1 MTERVSGMD
10 TIERSTSPRSVT
22 ATPEGILHARER
34 RITVEEYHAMGE
46 AGIFSEDDRVELLD
60 GHLIAMSPI
69 GPEHSHSVND
79 LADLFSRPLYAVDPP
94 PAQTSVQNP
103 IHLGAY
109 GEPEPDLV
117 LYDPDVP
124 RDRHI
129 QPNDVYLVVEVADTS
144 VAYDRDVKAGHYG
157 KAGIPEYWVV
167 DLENEVIEVFRRPE
181 ADGYAERIRHRRG
194 DTLTVTT
201 WPDLSSLSVDDVLGE
216 TE

>member
-1 MTERVSGMD
+1 MD
-10 TIERSTSPRSVT
+10 TIERSTTSRPVA
-22 ATPEGILHARER
+22 ATPEAILHARER

-60 GHLIAMSPI
+60 GHLIAMPPI

-79 LADLFSRPLYAVDPP
+79 LADLLNRQLYAVDTP
-94 PAQTSVQNP
+94 PARTSVQNP
-103 IHLGAY
+103 IQLGEY

-117 LYDPDVP
+117 LYDPDVS
-124 RDRHI
+124 RNRHI

-181 ADGYAERIRHRRG
+181 ADGYAERIRHHRG
-194 DTLTVTT
+194 DALTVTAL
-201 WPDLSSLSVDDVLGE
+201 PDLSSLPVDDLLGE
-216 TE
+216 PA